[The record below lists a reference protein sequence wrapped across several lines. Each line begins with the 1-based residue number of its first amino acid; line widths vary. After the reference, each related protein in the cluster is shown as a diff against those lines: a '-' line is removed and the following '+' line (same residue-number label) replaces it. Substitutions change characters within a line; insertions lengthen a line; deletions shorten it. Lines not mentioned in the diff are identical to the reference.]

1 MSRLLP
7 VLSSAVLI
15 AFLVARAE
23 DSQFARPKIGFVFDN
38 DSRKIWTLS
47 GMPGAALVT
56 SPVALDFELDRALV
70 SSTLSFAIASTPDAR
85 NLKLIR
91 LLESGPVVT
100 SIPDSV
106 GMFDLGSLSRAGKSA
121 IVYQSGC
128 RCVQVFSGLS
138 DAPQLARTV
147 TLAQDDSI
155 VQAVAVTDDAA
166 KFAIATRTGYSGEI
180 AIYSADTRSTNPI
193 PADALSFSP
202 DGASLA
208 FVDALQKTVSV
219 LKDGNLIPLATEQN
233 GIDSPAAIAFA
244 SAGRIVVAD
253 RGSRVHVI
261 ATDSARVVSV
271 ECPCKPSTLQATS
284 VEDTFRISEI
294 ASGSLWI
301 VQLTDENARA
311 MFIPM
316 DAEGAK

>member
-7 VLSSAVLI
+7 VLSSAVVMACL
-15 AFLVARAE
+15 AARAD

-56 SPVALDFELDRALV
+56 SPVALDFEVDRALV
-70 SSTLSFAIASTPDAR
+70 SSALSFAIASTPGAN
-85 NLKLIR
+85 NLKVIR
-91 LLESGPVVT
+91 LLENGPVVT
-100 SIPDSV
+100 SISDSL
-106 GMFDLGSLSRAGKSA
+106 GMFDLGSLSRGGKSA

-128 RCVQVFSGLS
+128 RCVQVFSGLP

-155 VQAVAVTDDAA
+155 VQAVAVSDDAA
-166 KFAIATRTGYSGEI
+166 KFAIATRTGYSGET
-180 AIYSADTRSTNPI
+180 AIYTADARSTNPL
-193 PADALSFSP
+193 PADALAFSP
-202 DGASLA
+202 DGTSLA
-208 FVDALQKTVSV
+208 VADALQKTVS
-219 LKDGNLIPLATEQN
+219 LLRDGNLIPLATEQN
-233 GIDSPAAIAFA
+233 GVDSPAALAFA

-261 ATDSARVVSV
+261 ATDTARVVSID
-271 ECPCKPSTLQATS
+271 CPCNPSTVQATS

-301 VQLTDENARA
+301 VQLTDESARA

-316 DAEGAK
+316 DAEGTK

>member
-1 MSRLLP
+1 MSRLLL
-7 VLSSAVLI
+7 VLSSAVVI
-15 AFLVARAE
+15 ACLAAQAD
-23 DSQFARPKIGFVFDN
+23 DSQFSRPKIGFVFDN
-38 DSRKIWTLS
+38 GSRKIWTLS

-56 SPVALDFELDRALV
+56 SPVILDFEVDRALV
-70 SSTLSFAIASTPDAR
+70 SSALSFAIASAPGAN
-85 NLKLIR
+85 NLKIIR
-91 LLESGPVVT
+91 LLETGPVAT

-128 RCVQVFSGLS
+128 RCVQIFSGLP
-138 DAPQLARTV
+138 DAPQLTRTV

-166 KFAIATRTGYSGEI
+166 KFAVAVRNGYNGEI
-180 AIYSADTRSTNPI
+180 AIYTAETRFTNPL
-193 PADALSFSP
+193 PADALAFSP
-202 DGASLA
+202 DGTSLA
-208 FVDALQKTVSV
+208 FADALQKTVSV
-219 LKDGNLIPLATEQN
+219 LRDGNLIPLATEQN
-233 GIDSPAAIAFA
+233 GIVSPAAITFA

-261 ATDSARVVSV
+261 ASDTARVVSTD
-271 ECPCKPSTLQATS
+271 CPCNPSTIQATS

-301 VQLTDENARA
+301 VQLTDESARA